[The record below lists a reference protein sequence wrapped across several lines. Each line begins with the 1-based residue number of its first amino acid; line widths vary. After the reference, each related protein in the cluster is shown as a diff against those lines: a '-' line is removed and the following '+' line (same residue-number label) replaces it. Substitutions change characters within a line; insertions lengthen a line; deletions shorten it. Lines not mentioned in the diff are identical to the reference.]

1 MARLIYERLGIR
13 GGASAIGVG
22 FGALMALGSLPALG
36 PTVPLMS
43 GVDSRLSA
51 QETGSPV
58 DAGEGSGSKLQE
70 ATRVTLE
77 DGATLYGVI
86 VRETDDEVELRL
98 LSGGTV
104 VLQRT
109 TIKKLE
115 AVEGVMKAGS
125 FLPPDPNRSRLFWG
139 PTARTVPQGQ
149 GYFGVY
155 EIVAPF
161 LTVGLTDWLT
171 VGGGVPL
178 IFSSDDGISA
188 LWLTPKIRLLHRERL
203 DVSVGSFLL
212 FETEGDDSYGAIHY
226 AVLTAGDERASFTV
240 GAGTFQG
247 NLDGPG
253 ALMLG
258 GQLRTSRSMKLMAE
272 GYLAGG
278 EGFVIV
284 GPRFLG
290 EKLSADVGL
299 AIPFFDGGGTF
310 VFPVVNFAYAW

>member
-1 MARLIYERLGIR
+1 MARTAGTGRR
-13 GGASAIGVG
+13 TRTGAPAIG
-22 FGALMALGSLPALG
+22 LALGAFLALG
-36 PTVPLMS
+36 PGIPPTPGL
-43 GVDSRLSA
+43 GSRLSA
-51 QETGSPV
+51 QETENRV
-58 DAGEGSGSKLQE
+58 DAEQSSSSTLRE
-70 ATRVTLE
+70 ATRVKLE
-77 DGATLYGVI
+77 DGATLYGVL
-86 VRETDDEVELRL
+86 VREDDEEVELRL

-109 TIKKLE
+109 AIKE
-115 AVEGVMKAGS
+115 IEVVEGVMKGGS
-125 FLPPDPNRSRLFWG
+125 FLPPDPNTSRLFWG
-139 PTARTVPQGQ
+139 PTARTVPKGR

-171 VGGGVPL
+171 IGGGVPL

-188 LWLTPKIRLLHRERL
+188 VWLTPKIRILHRENL
-203 DVSVGSFLL
+203 DVSVGSFVLY
-212 FETEGDDSYGAIHY
+212 EPDSHDSFGAIHY
-226 AVLTAGDERASFTV
+226 AVMTAGDERASFTV

-247 NLDGPG
+247 SLDGPG
-253 ALMLG
+253 VLMVG
-258 GQLRTSRSMKLMAE
+258 GQLRTSKSMKLMAE

-278 EGFVIV
+278 EGFVIL

-290 EKLSADVGL
+290 EELSADLGL